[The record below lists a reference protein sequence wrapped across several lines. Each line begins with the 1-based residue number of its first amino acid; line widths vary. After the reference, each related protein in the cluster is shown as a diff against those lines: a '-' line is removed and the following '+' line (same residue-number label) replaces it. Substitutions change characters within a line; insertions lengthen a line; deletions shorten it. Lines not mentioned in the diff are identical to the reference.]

1 MSTNSVYALASLF
14 LPTVFEE
21 KDIPGFWVG
30 MVFSMYS
37 IAVVLVSPY
46 IGTVVSK
53 VGFANLLAI
62 GLVTMGASIVPI
74 GFLNKIENDYWTL
87 AVGIFLRALQ
97 GTASAAINTT
107 CFSLAANRYSDSTEF
122 VVGMME
128 AMSGIGLVF
137 GLLGG
142 SAIYDAMGYKAVFLL
157 FGNLLPLLAIISR
170 LLFRYLE
177 QRELD

>member
-1 MSTNSVYALASLF
+1 
-14 LPTVFEE
+14 
-21 KDIPGFWVG
+21 

-37 IAVVLVSPY
+37 IAVVLVSPF

-62 GLVTMGASIVPI
+62 GLVLMGASIVPI
-74 GFLNKIENDYWTL
+74 AYLNEIEDDYWTL
-87 AVGIFLRALQ
+87 AVGILLRALQ

-107 CFSLAANRYSDSTEF
+107 CFSLAANKYADRTEF

-128 AMSGIGLVF
+128 AMSGCGLVF

-142 SAIYDAMGYKAVFLL
+142 SAIYEGMGYKAVFLL
-157 FGNLLPLLAIISR
+157 FGNFLPFLAIVSW
-170 LLFRYLE
+170 LLFRRIE
-177 QRELD
+177 QRELAEAEQR